1 VKIQIGRI
9 DSDLEVARKEQ
20 RRGFNRRL
28 SPIPADFLKR
38 RKEGFSPQ
46 RKRERREDRTEK
58 KF

>member
-28 SPIPADFLKR
+28 SQIPADYLK
-38 RKEGFSPQ
+38 KE
-46 RKRERREDRTEK
+46 ERRLFTTEK
-58 KF
+58 ERAERR